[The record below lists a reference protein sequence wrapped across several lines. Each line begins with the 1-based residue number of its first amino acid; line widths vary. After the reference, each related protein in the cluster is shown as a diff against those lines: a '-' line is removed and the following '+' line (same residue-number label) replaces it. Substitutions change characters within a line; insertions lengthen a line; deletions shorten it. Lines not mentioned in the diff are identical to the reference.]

1 MQGVINPEN
10 PGIKCRFYV
19 SRRRLNIRRLGEVLP
34 SFQVPKRVLTFLANN
49 RHCIGPQ
56 WKRTWPWFV
65 LRIVLS
71 FHNVDYALN
80 SLHSITGL
88 VSIEIVELL
97 SHSLRN
103 GSVIINLGYSPA
115 A

>member
-1 MQGVINPEN
+1 
-10 PGIKCRFYV
+10 
-19 SRRRLNIRRLGEVLP
+19 
-34 SFQVPKRVLTFLANN
+34 
-49 RHCIGPQ
+49 
-56 WKRTWPWFV
+56 
-65 LRIVLS
+65 
-71 FHNVDYALN
+71 
-80 SLHSITGL
+80 L